1 MSMNAL
7 GVSTGLMVGWCV
19 LAQIAR
25 KVAQR
30 MIKEDGLIPTLVNEA
45 IAAAELCAC
54 CFELIIIADNFG
66 VAAYAVFLFIL
77 TVWWGQVWGDA
88 SACPY
93 THMEDLLE
101 GKTTLREVALKSWA
115 ALMGGCC
122 VYRFVQVIW
131 WFEFA
136 ETHQGRAFE
145 DCSAD
150 LQVHPYIGAAI
161 EGIATMLCRLAS
173 KSLSEIGPRFGNVID
188 SFIGTSLVVAG
199 ILKKSPP
206 PEESFSLT
214 IKIVPM
220 SISILK
226 NSLYF

>member
-7 GVSTGLMVGWCV
+7 WVSTGLMVGWCV
-19 LAQIAR
+19 LAQVAR

-30 MIKEDGLIPTLVNEA
+30 MIKEEGIIPTLVNEA

-54 CFELIIIADNFG
+54 CFELIISELMNLMVCVYLYVVFTHIVADNFG

-150 LQVHPYIGAAI
+150 LQVNYLQNIW
-161 EGIATMLCRLAS
+161 
-173 KSLSEIGPRFGNVID
+173 RFIIN
-188 SFIGTSLVVAG
+188 
-199 ILKKSPP
+199 
-206 PEESFSLT
+206 
-214 IKIVPM
+214 
-220 SISILK
+220 
-226 NSLYF
+226 